1 MTRGACWRWWGR
13 KGAIEKAREE
23 GAIRKVENQ
32 VDFCCQEGRFSGLPV
47 GCQGVGLTWE
57 RDLQKGAWIWESG
70 VLSVTLDNSECLFNY
85 K

>member
-1 MTRGACWRWWGR
+1 M
-13 KGAIEKAREE
+13 
-23 GAIRKVENQ
+23 
-32 VDFCCQEGRFSGLPV
+32 
-47 GCQGVGLTWE
+47 GLTWE